1 MRHKQVVFL
10 VVLVYCSV
18 LPSCTFAEQTS
29 VLQEQMHQMA
39 VQSIA
44 TWDDRLLLLTTD
56 GLYLEQEGQLALLAG
71 DYRVSGVEVI
81 PEQWAHTRVHPADP
95 DPCPVGSTI
104 SRIIVSRQGNVYS
117 LSEYYLGVNEITIE
131 NGRAETRRICV
142 PDMTEYITAIDNGPY
157 FVDAAIDGNIMYF
170 VCGPDPMLPDV
181 FPFGGDKILACD
193 LENGRV
199 WKVAEGEFSGVC
211 VTQAGALLA
220 TTFPTSGSGR
230 LLRVDPET
238 GQTTTLQSHLP
249 MDSAY
254 PREDPETGW
263 IYISSQRAVYG
274 GDAGSGLEKI
284 YELNDINQYG
294 ACYHPSLGYVVV
306 VGSGVD
312 TQEVAARRKPLVI
325 QGEPDLYTSQYN
337 LETGSQ
343 VRYAFEYAPDI
354 TVLAQSLLVQDSS
367 VDLYRLRYDGSVRRL
382 MERGYYTPLQNESEL
397 VERAALLRPFFK
409 TAVQQGADLACFPL
423 QLTIHGPAYDPTRV
437 TGEVPNIWEDWLRY
451 LIRLVQADPDGNRPL
466 FEANYSSSYLRDTL
480 IDLLMEQYWLACDSV
495 GMETAM
501 ETLRLNLSLALE
513 LCELIPESAFS
524 NDSPLFR
531 MRYAY
536 VAAALDEKLSPLL
549 LSFIPGAQP
558 QRTPVLDVYLL
569 NPYGEHRETALDYL
583 TYVAQAQSGWLYTSL
598 YQADETVEQADYRR
612 RLERLE
618 NQAKELTRML
628 TTAAP
633 EDIRTLQEQLDV
645 VELQRQALEKER
657 WEVDE
662 AALERYYQVLDTL
675 AFPTA
680 ELPQTLYADILYN
693 LKACRMDVNSFC
705 HELTHVQY
713 MWQMENG
720 EN

>member
-1 MRHKQVVFL
+1 MRHKQVAFL

-18 LPSCTFAEQTS
+18 LLSCTFAEQTS

-56 GLYLEQEGQLALLAG
+56 GLYLEQEGQLARLAG

-81 PEQWAHTRVHPADP
+81 PEKWAHTRVYPADP

-117 LSEYYLGVNEITIE
+117 LSAYYLGVNEITIA

-199 WKVAEGEFSGVC
+199 WKVAEGDFSGVC

-230 LLRVDPET
+230 LLRVDPKT

-249 MDSAY
+249 TDSGY

-263 IYISSQRAVYG
+263 IYITSQRAVYG
-274 GDAGSGLEKI
+274 GDPGSGLEKV

-306 VGSGVD
+306 GSGVD
-312 TQEVAARRKPLVI
+312 TQEAAARRKPLVI

-343 VRYAFEYAPDI
+343 VRYAFEYAPDS
-354 TVLAQSLLVQDSS
+354 TVLAQSMLVQDGS
-367 VDLYRLRYDGSVRRL
+367 VDLYRLRYDDSVRRL
-382 MERGYYTPLQNESEL
+382 IERGYYTPLQNENALAEQ
-397 VERAALLRPFFK
+397 ATLLRPFF
-409 TAVQQGADLACFPL
+409 
-423 QLTIHGPAYDPTRV
+423 
-437 TGEVPNIWEDWLRY
+437 
-451 LIRLVQADPDGNRPL
+451 PDNCLSRGRSCV
-466 FEANYSSSYLRDTL
+466 FSFAAESSWSCL
-480 IDLLMEQYWLACDSV
+480 
-495 GMETAM
+495 
-501 ETLRLNLSLALE
+501 
-513 LCELIPESAFS
+513 
-524 NDSPLFR
+524 
-531 MRYAY
+531 
-536 VAAALDEKLSPLL
+536 
-549 LSFIPGAQP
+549 
-558 QRTPVLDVYLL
+558 
-569 NPYGEHRETALDYL
+569 
-583 TYVAQAQSGWLYTSL
+583 
-598 YQADETVEQADYRR
+598 
-612 RLERLE
+612 
-618 NQAKELTRML
+618 
-628 TTAAP
+628 
-633 EDIRTLQEQLDV
+633 
-645 VELQRQALEKER
+645 
-657 WEVDE
+657 
-662 AALERYYQVLDTL
+662 
-675 AFPTA
+675 
-680 ELPQTLYADILYN
+680 
-693 LKACRMDVNSFC
+693 
-705 HELTHVQY
+705 
-713 MWQMENG
+713 
-720 EN
+720 